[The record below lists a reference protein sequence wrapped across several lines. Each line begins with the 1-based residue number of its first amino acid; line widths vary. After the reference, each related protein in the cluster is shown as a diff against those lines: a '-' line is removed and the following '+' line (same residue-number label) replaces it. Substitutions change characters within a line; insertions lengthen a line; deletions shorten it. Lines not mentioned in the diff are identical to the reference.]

1 MMNCRI
7 EAIVDEALGI
17 KSFLLKPTDSIKL
30 PAYTA
35 GAHIDVHVN
44 SDIIRQYS
52 LIKLPEL
59 KNQYLIGILKDQ
71 NSRGGSEK
79 IHTEFMVGK
88 EIKISEPRNLF
99 ALEEQ
104 AEHYILFAGGIG
116 ITPILSMA
124 LELHQ
129 QQKSFELHYCVR
141 TLEHAAFKSQLLD
154 SPISKYC
161 CIHMDDQPLTKMDL
175 TTILGK
181 SNKQQ
186 HIYVCGPSGFIDY
199 IHRTALENNWSELQ
213 FHKENFSNTVDHS
226 NAQSFELVL
235 AESNKIFLIPADKSV
250 LEILLENNLDVDCSC
265 EQGICGSCVLEVIEG
280 EIEHHDQFLTTAEKE
295 SNKLFTPCCSRAKSK
310 QLVIRL

>member
-7 EAIVDEALGI
+7 EAIVIEALRV
-17 KSFLLKPTDSIKL
+17 KSFLLKPIEDIQL

-35 GAHIDVHVN
+35 GAHIDVYV
-44 SDIIRQYS
+44 SPDITRQYS
-52 LIKLPEL
+52 LIKMPGLE
-59 KNQYLIGILKDQ
+59 NQYMIGVLKDQ

-79 IHTEFMVGK
+79 IHADFIVGT

-161 CIHMDDQPLTKMDL
+161 YVHMDDQPLTKMDL
-175 TTILGK
+175 TTILGT
-181 SNKQQ
+181 SNPQQ

-199 IHRTALENNWSELQ
+199 IHQTALENKWSEQQ
-213 FHKENFSNTVDHS
+213 FHKENFSNTVDHT
-226 NAQSFELVL
+226 NDQSFELIL
-235 AESNKIFLIPADKSV
+235 ADSNRILMIPADKSV
-250 LEILLENNLDVDCSC
+250 LDILLENGLDVDCSC
-265 EQGICGSCVLEVIEG
+265 EQGICGTCVLEVIDG
-280 EIEHHDQFLTTAEKE
+280 EVEHHDQFLTDEEKS

>member
-1 MMNCRI
+1 MMKCRI
-7 EAIVDEALGI
+7 EAIVDEALGV
-17 KSFLLKPTDSIKL
+17 KSFLLKPTEDIYL
-30 PAYTA
+30 PAYMA
-35 GAHIDVHVN
+35 GAHIDVHVS

-59 KNQYLIGILKDQ
+59 ENQYMIGVLKDQ
-71 NSRGGSEK
+71 SSRGGSEHVHAK
-79 IHTEFMVGK
+79 FKVGTE
-88 EIKISEPRNLF
+88 ILISEPRNLF

-124 LELHQ
+124 FELYQ

-141 TLEHAAFKSQLLD
+141 TQEHAAFKKQLLD

-161 CIHMDDQPLTKMDL
+161 CIHIDDKPLTKMDL
-175 TTILGK
+175 AKILGQ
-181 SNKQQ
+181 SNPQQ

-199 IHRTALENNWSELQ
+199 IHRTALENTWSEQQ
-213 FHKENFSNTVDHS
+213 FHKENFSNAVDHS
-226 NAQSFELVL
+226 SDQSFELVL
-235 AESNKIFLIPADKSV
+235 ADSNRILLIPADKSV
-250 LEILLENNLDVDCSC
+250 LEILLENDLDVDCSC

-280 EIEHHDQFLTTAEKE
+280 EVEHHDQFLTDVEKS

>member
-17 KSFLLKPTDSIKL
+17 KSFLLEPTDGITL
-30 PAYTA
+30 PTYTA
-35 GAHIDVHVN
+35 GAHIDVYVS

-59 KNQYLIGILKDQ
+59 DNQYLIGILKDQ

-79 IHTEFMVGK
+79 VHTEFMVGN

-99 ALEEQ
+99 ALDQQ
-104 AEHYILFAGGIG
+104 AEHHILFAGGIG

-124 LELHQ
+124 LELHK

-141 TLEHAAFKSQLLD
+141 TIEHAAFKKQLIDSQ
-154 SPISKYC
+154 IAEYC
-161 CIHMDDQPLTKMDL
+161 CIHIDDQPLTKMDL
-175 TTILGK
+175 SKIIGR
-181 SNKQQ
+181 NKPQQ

-199 IHRTALENNWSELQ
+199 IHRTALENEWSEQQ

-226 NAQSFELVL
+226 HDQSFELVL
-235 AESNKIFLIPADKSV
+235 ANSNRILLVPSDKSA
-250 LEILLENNLDVDCSC
+250 LEILLENELDVDCSC

-280 EIEHHDQFLTTAEKE
+280 EIEHHDQFLTDSEKS

>member
-7 EAIVDEALGI
+7 EATENEALGV
-17 KSFLLKPTDSIKL
+17 KSFLLKPTEDIQL

-35 GAHIDVHVN
+35 GAHIDVYV
-44 SDIIRQYS
+44 SPDITRQYS
-52 LIKLPEL
+52 LIKMPGLE
-59 KNQYLIGILKDQ
+59 NQYMIGVLKDQ

-79 IHTEFMVGK
+79 IHADFIVGT

-104 AEHYILFAGGIG
+104 AEHYILFAAGIG

-124 LELHQ
+124 LELYQ

-141 TLEHAAFKSQLLD
+141 TLEHAAFKSLLLD

-161 CIHMDDQPLTKMDL
+161 YVHMDDQPLTKMDL

-181 SNKQQ
+181 SNPQQ

-199 IHRTALENNWSELQ
+199 IHQTALENKWSEQQ
-213 FHKENFSNTVDHS
+213 FHKENFSNTVDHT
-226 NAQSFELVL
+226 NDQSFELIL
-235 AESNKIFLIPADKSV
+235 ADSNRILLIPADKSV
-250 LEILLENNLDVDCSC
+250 LDILLENGLDVDCSC
-265 EQGICGSCVLEVIEG
+265 EQGICGTCVLEVIDG
-280 EIEHHDQFLTTAEKE
+280 EVEHHDQFLTDEEKN